1 VPGGRGQ
8 DQVCEAGAGKKRR
21 VLIRSAADIT
31 QLQEGDRGV
40 PTICNSPF
48 VDEVIPPNIGVR
60 YALGRIYRD
69 GPDHCVPTL
78 EALGISAADFTV
90 VYVVPREKWSDF
102 QLPGLGQIR
111 VCATVTEKITYA
123 VLKALCTKRK
133 RDKQRLDLWM
143 GNGPAC
149 ST

>member
-69 GPDHCVPTL
+69 GPDHCVPIL

-90 VYVVPREKWSDF
+90 CTWGAAGEVVR
-102 QLPGLGQIR
+102 LPAPSR
-111 VCATVTEKITYA
+111 RADPCM
-123 VLKALCTKRK
+123 
-133 RDKQRLDLWM
+133 RDDY
-143 GNGPAC
+143 
-149 ST
+149 